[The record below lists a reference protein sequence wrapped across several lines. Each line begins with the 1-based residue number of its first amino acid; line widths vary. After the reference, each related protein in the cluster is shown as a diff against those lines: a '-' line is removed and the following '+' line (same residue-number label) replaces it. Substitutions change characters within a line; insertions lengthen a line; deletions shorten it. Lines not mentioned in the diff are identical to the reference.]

1 MPTPSDLKNFSF
13 LGGIPEQRLA
23 DLLDLATPRDFA
35 PGETI
40 HEMGSPAELFFL
52 LLDGKAL
59 LQVRM
64 PPDIIVSLGSLKP
77 GYCFGF
83 SSLCPGER
91 HDHTVVAARECRT
104 LTVPGADVVRLA
116 EARPDFGVPFLLGMY
131 RLMNDRLT
139 LRTSQFLTL
148 LTRHPDLKPV

>member
-1 MPTPSDLKNFSF
+1 MPTPPELVNFQF
-13 LGGIPEQRLA
+13 LAGIPGALLEDFLA
-23 DLLDLATPRDFA
+23 LATPRDVA

-40 HEMGSPAELFFL
+40 HEMGAPATHLHL

-83 SSLCPGER
+83 AALSPGER

-104 LTVPGADVVRLA
+104 LAVPGEGLVRLVEEKPA
-116 EARPDFGVPFLLGMY
+116 FGVPFLLGMY
-131 RLMNDRLT
+131 RLVHGRLT

-148 LTRHPDLKPV
+148 LTRHPDLRPA